1 MSKSIRDIISAIDVV
16 SVVGNPDRVVNSV
29 VLDSRKADGGALFVA
44 QKGSNVDG
52 HKFIDQVLQQGCR
65 AIVCEVMPEFVP
77 EDTCVVCVADTHVS
91 LGHIASCFYDEPS
104 RSLKLVGVT
113 GTNGKTTIATLLYRL
128 VRQMGFKAG
137 LFSTVANYIGDERI
151 ATINTTPDAI
161 TLQSLMRRMVDEG
174 CEYCFMEVSS
184 HSVVQHR
191 IEGLVFD
198 GGVFTNLT
206 HDHLDYHGTF
216 DEYRKAKQLFFDSL
230 SKDAFALTNEDD
242 RNGQIMI
249 QNTRAKRLSYSLRTL
264 ADFKGEVIEHGFD
277 GMLMRFDGREAFMQ
291 FVGKFNASNLMAIY
305 GTAVSLGFVAEEV
318 LVALSALLPVDGR
331 FEIIRSKDGKIAIV
345 DYAHTPDALNNVI
358 STINEIRKENQQL
371 ITVCGCGGNRDKTK
385 RPQMAR
391 EAADGSDIVI
401 MTSDNPRNEEPLNI
415 LADMKAGLKE
425 NEKALV
431 LTIAD
436 RREAIQTA
444 VKMAKSGDIILIAG
458 KGHEDYQEIKGV
470 KHHFDDREEVTKYLT
485 DK

>member
-29 VLDSRKADGGALFVA
+29 VLDSRKADRDALFVA

-91 LGHIASCFYDEPS
+91 LGHIASRFYDEPS

-128 VRQMGFKAG
+128 VRQMGLKAG

-305 GTAVSLGFVAEEV
+305 GTAVSLGFV
-318 LVALSALLPVDGR
+318 D
-331 FEIIRSKDGKIAIV
+331 
-345 DYAHTPDALNNVI
+345 
-358 STINEIRKENQQL
+358 RKS
-371 ITVCGCGGNRDKTK
+371 V
-385 RPQMAR
+385 
-391 EAADGSDIVI
+391 V
-401 MTSDNPRNEEPLNI
+401 
-415 LADMKAGLKE
+415 
-425 NEKALV
+425 
-431 LTIAD
+431 
-436 RREAIQTA
+436 
-444 VKMAKSGDIILIAG
+444 
-458 KGHEDYQEIKGV
+458 
-470 KHHFDDREEVTKYLT
+470 
-485 DK
+485 